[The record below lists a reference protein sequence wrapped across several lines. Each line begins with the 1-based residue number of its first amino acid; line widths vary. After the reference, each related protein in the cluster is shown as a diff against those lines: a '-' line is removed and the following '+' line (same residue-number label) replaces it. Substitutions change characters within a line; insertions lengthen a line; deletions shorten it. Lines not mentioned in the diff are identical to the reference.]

1 MIHKNMCHQLCMCGN
16 AKEMSSALPLGRL
29 FVKATQVGLVNWV
42 CTLKSA
48 IGAFLPKIAASN
60 AAQLGVNQGNQLFPS
75 ALVAVPPVEVQPTN
89 PFGRRWAHR
98 LTLVRASDQGLAGRY
113 HSG

>member
-1 MIHKNMCHQLCMCGN
+1 
-16 AKEMSSALPLGRL
+16 
-29 FVKATQVGLVNWV
+29 
-42 CTLKSA
+42 
-48 IGAFLPKIAASN
+48 
-60 AAQLGVNQGNQLFPS
+60 
-75 ALVAVPPVEVQPTN
+75 LVAVPPVEVQPTN